1 MRRHTH
7 DQNSTRYLHTGKS
20 VSPRRGSARAKA
32 SLTVEAALCL
42 PLFFL
47 AAILIMMI
55 LDIHA
60 AGLAIG
66 NGAMAAARSS
76 AARQYRSPSNDP
88 AALRA
93 DLVSAVGADRLDRS
107 LVRGGS
113 GGISTAKSTMDPVTG
128 IGTLRWEYRISLPFP
143 VFNTPIGRCEGRI
156 RYKAWNGWHGGAD
169 DREKEEMVYVAENG
183 VVYHRNPSCTHLA
196 LSITSVD
203 IHNISTCRNES
214 GGKYHA
220 CEFCGRFA
228 NSDGTVYI
236 ARDGDCYH
244 SRRDC
249 SGLKR
254 TVEKIPISQV
264 GGRRPCSRC
273 S

>member
-1 MRRHTH
+1 M
-7 DQNSTRYLHTGKS
+7 G
-20 VSPRRGSARAKA
+20 GERAGG

-47 AAILIMMI
+47 AAVLIMML

-60 AGLAIG
+60 AGLYIG
-66 NGAMAAARSS
+66 NGAQAAARQA
-76 AARQYRSPSNDP
+76 AARQYRQPVSDTAS
-88 AALRA
+88 LRA
-93 DLVSAVGADRLDRS
+93 DLVSAVGADRLNRS
-107 LVRGGS
+107 LIRGGS
-113 GGISTAKSTMDPVTG
+113 GGISTAKSSMDPATG
-128 IGTLRWEYRISLPFP
+128 IGTLRWEYRISMPFP
-143 VFNTPIGRCEGRI
+143 VFHTPIGHYEGRI
-156 RYKAWNGWHGGAD
+156 RYKAWNGYHGAGEEG
-169 DREKEEMVYVAENG
+169 EKEEMVYVTENG
-183 VVYHRNPSCTHLA
+183 VVYHKNPSCTHLA
-196 LSITSVD
+196 LSITSVSV
-203 IHNISTCRNES
+203 HNLSTCRNEN

-220 CEFCGRFA
+220 CEYCGRFA
-228 NSDGTVYI
+228 NTDGTVYI

-254 TVEKIPISQV
+254 AVEKIPISQV